1 MAPSGSAD
9 PGGPIF
15 VVGSL
20 GSGSTLLR
28 LMLDSHVDIAIP
40 PETGFMRAVLANE
53 WIPFWLFGGEWYG
66 RLGLTADE
74 LRARLA
80 GFYGSLFG
88 EYASRRGKRRWG
100 DKTPFHVWHLEEMM
114 RLFPDASVVGIV
126 RHPGGV
132 ASSLHERFGYEWG
145 RAFRHWVRV
154 NRRLVHGA
162 GLVGERFRLCRYEE
176 LLLRPEPVLRELLVW
191 LGEPWDERVL
201 RHHDVQ
207 PASGAPGRVEG
218 HTRPDRPLDTDRVGA
233 WVAGLPDHAAA
244 LLRQPDVEAV
254 ARYFG
259 YRVDDPTVLERLG
272 ATDGTVLASGVE
284 LSARCAEF
292 RDVDWAHPPQPSL
305 ENALLKPEL
314 LTTLRGGSV
323 SGRGRLPGTERVVRR
338 LAGRL
343 PPGAQHPIRRLA
355 RRFVRR

>member
-28 LMLDSHVDIAIP
+28 LMLDSHSGIAIP
-40 PETGFMRAVLANE
+40 QETGFMRAVLANE
-53 WIPFWLFGGEWYG
+53 WIPFWLFGGEWFG
-66 RLGLTADE
+66 RLGLTTDE

-80 GFYGSLFG
+80 DFYGSLFRD
-88 EYASRRGKRRWG
+88 YASRRGKRRWG
-100 DKTPFHVWHLEEMM
+100 DKTPFHVWHLEEIV
-114 RLFPDASVVGIV
+114 RLFPDASVIGIV

-132 ASSLHERFGYEWG
+132 ASSLHERFGYDWG
-145 RAFRHWVRV
+145 RAFRHWVRI

-176 LLLRPEPVLRELLVW
+176 LLLRPEPIVRELLEW

-201 RHHDVQ
+201 RHHHVQ
-207 PASGAPGRVEG
+207 SAGGAPVRVEG
-218 HTRPDRPLDTDRVGA
+218 HTRSDRPLDRERVGA
-233 WVAGLPDHAAA
+233 WASRLPDDAAA
-244 LLRQPDVEAV
+244 LLHRPDVTAV
-254 ARYFG
+254 AHYFG
-259 YRVDDPTVLERLG
+259 YHVDDPFAVDELG
-272 ATDGTVLASGVE
+272 GTSGPLVSGVE
-284 LSARCAEF
+284 LAARCAAF
-292 RDVDWAHPPQPSL
+292 PDVDWAHPPQPPV
-305 ENALLKPEL
+305 ENALLRPEL
-314 LTTLRGGSV
+314 LSAVRGGSDT
-323 SGRGRLPGTERVVRR
+323 RTRRLAHTERVARR